1 MRFACV
7 SGGIQYRIGESISGT
22 VPNEDSY
29 EDSLRPACE
38 TRRHNLELDDR
49 TPIRNADSR
58 GLGCL
63 GNGGTTTAT
72 TLVSGVAKTNSWW

>member
-1 MRFACV
+1 MV
-7 SGGIQYRIGESISGT
+7 YSTGSESLISISGT
-22 VPNEDSY
+22 VPN

-72 TLVSGVAKTNSWW
+72 TLVSGVAKTNS